1 MTSIQI
7 IVGTVM
13 GTALEVAEYA
23 ESCLSST
30 FNTSINTDFKDN
42 DINNGDVILICTS
55 NTGVGD
61 LPSNIV
67 PFYSFL
73 RDKYPAIAGK
83 RYGLI
88 NLGDSNYP
96 SFGEAGQKM
105 DEAMQDLG
113 AVHIGKPLI
122 LDASQ
127 PQDYQTLTS
136 SWLAE
141 WIAQL

>member
-1 MTSIQI
+1 
-7 IVGTVM
+7 M

-30 FNTSINTDFKDN
+30 FNTAINTDFKDN

-73 RDKYPAIAGK
+73 RNKYPAIAGK

-127 PQDYQTLTS
+127 AQDYLALTS
-136 SWLAE
+136 SWINE
-141 WIAQL
+141 WVTLL